1 MPILWA
7 LREFNLLVSHKWDE
21 SVAIIGLPFGFNP
34 FALMNQF
41 KRVGTAGSG
50 EVPCF
55 FNNVIALASAKSKE
69 EGGKSGGSRM
79 PPPARSSAFLIAAHT
94 NNRLKLTF

>member
-41 KRVGTAGSG
+41 KRVGAAGSG
-50 EVPCF
+50 EVP
-55 FNNVIALASAKSKE
+55 
-69 EGGKSGGSRM
+69 
-79 PPPARSSAFLIAAHT
+79 
-94 NNRLKLTF
+94 